1 MFVLTQET
9 LREIL
14 HYDPVTGAWTWVK
27 PASYNV
33 EIGQAAGTV
42 SFHGYRI
49 ITIDRKKYR
58 SARLAHLYMTGSWPV
73 FEADHENRCKLDD
86 RWENIRDLS
95 RSENAL
101 NRDLQSN
108 NASGTRGVHWDN
120 VRSKWFVQIKKDNV
134 TYFVGRYDDFD
145 EAVVAR
151 DTASAELHGDFAVLN
166 SERNT
171 A

>member
-1 MFVLTQET
+1 MLTQEK

-14 HYDPVTGAWTWVK
+14 HYDPDSGAWTWIK

-33 EIGQAAGTV
+33 EVGQAAGTV
-42 SFHGYRI
+42 SFYGYRI
-49 ITIDRKKYR
+49 ITINRKKYR

-86 RWENIRDLS
+86 RWDNIRDLS

-101 NRDLQSN
+101 NRDTQSN
-108 NASGTRGVHWDN
+108 NESGTRGVHWDFD
-120 VRSKWFVQIKKDNV
+120 RSKWFVQVKKDNV
-134 TYFVGRYDDFD
+134 THFIGRYDDFD
-145 EAVVAR
+145 EAVSAR
-151 DTASAELHGDFAVLN
+151 DEAVKKIHGDFAVLL
-166 SERNT
+166 SERKT